1 MFNRKKLDRERLEIY
16 FVYLLLAYRRLILI
30 CGSILLVS
38 GAAVVISSLAAGGI
52 LVAVGAFLAR
62 ALKDPPTGAQGDLS
76 GYRYVMMVPSQNYPF

>member
-52 LVAVGAFLAR
+52 LVAVGAFLALLACSYHAVLFTSR
-62 ALKDPPTGAQGDLS
+62 LAARIGTLFQRNL
-76 GYRYVMMVPSQNYPF
+76 